1 MYEYKLNKDEEF
13 FLISDGGKLKKE
25 KDFFEVT
32 TIITN
37 QRFLILEIP
46 TDLENF
52 RVGLSINYPIKKEII
67 FEIPVTSIVNIEIDN
82 ISTKYTLDST
92 NYFYLYDSMVY
103 NYMKKLIK

>member
-1 MYEYKLNKDEEF
+1 MYEYKLNKDEEV

-37 QRFLILEIP
+37 QRFLILETP
-46 TDLENF
+46 KDLENF
-52 RVGLSINYPIKKEII
+52 RVGRSINYPIKKEII

-92 NYFYLYDSMVY
+92 NYFYLDDSMVY
-103 NYMKKLIK
+103 NYMKKLIV